1 RGVNSSSKHPTP
13 RQRIEIPNAGPVI
26 CFGEPA
32 LLRKARRTEIMDT
45 IFVIATHTAKSKA
58 RTGIQTVV
66 RGLLWGLSQRQADV
80 QVVRR
85 RKWHRTLS
93 TLGARR
99 RQRLGLPSRTERI
112 PGSDRRH
119 GVWLLL

>member
-45 IFVIATHTAKSKA
+45 IFVAATHTAKSKA

-66 RGLLWGLSQRQADV
+66 RGLVSGLSQRHAGF
-80 QVVRR
+80 QVVRW
-85 RKWHRTLS
+85 RKWRRTLS
-93 TLGARR
+93 PLSARR
-99 RQRLGLPSRTERI
+99 NQRLG
-112 PGSDRRH
+112 
-119 GVWLLL
+119 